1 MDIKSLHKPKKNGKL
16 RVAAYAR
23 ISNDKEVLE
32 TSLTEQIRHYTSFI
46 LSNPNWEFA
55 GIYPDDG
62 ISGTTIK
69 QRKEFMRMIENA
81 KLGLI
86 DIILVKSISRFAR
99 NLIDFLQVVRELRNL
114 GIEIYFEDQNVSSLD
129 DKCDETITL
138 VAKFAEES
146 VKSTSENVKW
156 RYQKN
161 YREGKYQFPTNLYG
175 YRVNNRVVRIIEEEA
190 YWVRKIFELYL
201 EGNGSFAIANY
212 LNQKGVAS
220 PLGREWHQNTIHKIL
235 ENEKYVGD
243 AILQKMYVAD
253 VLTHKKVRNLG
264 ERDMYVIEND
274 HPAIIDRDTW
284 QKAQAMR
291 KARREHYRIRTG
303 HRKVQPEIS
312 PLVGFVVCAHCKS
325 NFIVKTNHYYGVN
338 HRVSKFLMCGKN
350 RNSKGCINGNIDYE
364 VFKQGV
370 TMSIKKMKDNIPLLK
385 EMLLKGFGTSDAT
398 ANKIESLQKE
408 IDLMKSRL
416 EEISDKFDEFSQAL
430 KQQLLNEL
438 KEKTMEKL
446 KLENDLLVVGTA
458 ESRTKEIIKKL
469 NSISSKSEFDIELLT
484 SLVARAYVVDKE
496 NVILILGNP
505 DVSKL
510 PSDLRGELKCRVDY
524 RVKCTDFHTD
534 FSVYVNK

>member
-1 MDIKSLHKPKKNGKL
+1 MN
-16 RVAAYAR
+16 
-23 ISNDKEVLE
+23 
-32 TSLTEQIRHYTSFI
+32 
-46 LSNPNWEFA
+46 
-55 GIYPDDG
+55 
-62 ISGTTIK
+62 
-69 QRKEFMRMIENA
+69 
-81 KLGLI
+81 
-86 DIILVKSISRFAR
+86 
-99 NLIDFLQVVRELRNL
+99 
-114 GIEIYFEDQNVSSLD
+114 
-129 DKCDETITL
+129 
-138 VAKFAEES
+138 
-146 VKSTSENVKW
+146 
-156 RYQKN
+156 
-161 YREGKYQFPTNLYG
+161 
-175 YRVNNRVVRIIEEEA
+175 
-190 YWVRKIFELYL
+190 
-201 EGNGSFAIANY
+201 
-212 LNQKGVAS
+212 
-220 PLGREWHQNTIHKIL
+220 
-235 ENEKYVGD
+235 
-243 AILQKMYVAD
+243 VAD

-291 KARREHYRIRTG
+291 KVRREHYRIQTG

-350 RNSKGCINGNIDYE
+350 RNNKGCINGNIDYE

-398 ANKIESLQKE
+398 ASKIESLQKE

-416 EEISDKFDEFSQAL
+416 EEVSDKFDEFSQAL

-469 NSISSKSEFDIELLT
+469 NSISAKSEFDIELLT

-524 RVKCTDFHTD
+524 RVKCTDFHTN